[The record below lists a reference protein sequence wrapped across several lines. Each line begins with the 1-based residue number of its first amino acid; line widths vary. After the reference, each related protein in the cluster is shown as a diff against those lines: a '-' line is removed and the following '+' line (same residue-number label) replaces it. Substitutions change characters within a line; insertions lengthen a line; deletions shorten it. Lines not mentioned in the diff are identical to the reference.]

1 LEKIYFM
8 NGKIHN
14 LNETQPKFQ
23 DLSVYKVYH
32 PDFEQLELYGGQ
44 YPGAWDK
51 IEPCY
56 KTEELASLG
65 ITTSICLME
74 EHELQLFLPYQE
86 EMTKNNPA
94 FKWIHYPIV
103 DMLVPTKALMVEI
116 LNKIDEL
123 IAAKEKI
130 YVHCFGGHG
139 RAGTVIGCWLKR
151 HGFKNQQIYLKLAYW
166 RDKTLFGKT
175 SSPQGAE
182 QFAMI
187 NSWQKGE

>member
-1 LEKIYFM
+1 M
-8 NGKIHN
+8 NIHN
-14 LNETQPKFQ
+14 HNETQPKFQ
-23 DLSVYKVYH
+23 YLSVYKVYH

-44 YPGAWDK
+44 YPGAWDAM
-51 IEPCY
+51 EPPNRI
-56 KTEELASLG
+56 KEFAGLG

-74 EHELQLFLPYQE
+74 QKELLLFSPYQE
-86 EMTKNNPA
+86 DMTEINPA
-94 FKWIHYPIV
+94 FKWINYPIV
-103 DMLVPTKALMVEI
+103 DMSVPTKDLMVEI

-187 NSWQKGE
+187 NNWQKGE